1 MRAGAVARILASL
14 AGNCPIPK
22 PSGARLRQFR
32 IARFQFHDGGTRKLE
47 GSFRH
52 GGGCG
57 LSLPVLKE
65 GAIPRDAEGAIFHG
79 ARAKRIAS
87 HLRLCRI
94 RRVYL
99 GINEEQPEVIAGRH
113 EFVFGASKM
122 SITAAYSPPRAALA
136 NTTWHRKCAAHLHG
150 MIDGRRPQSKQ
161 PQPAQ
166 GLRTARGPRHKA
178 C

>member
-1 MRAGAVARILASL
+1 M
-14 AGNCPIPK
+14 K
-22 PSGARLRQFR
+22 PPQSS
-32 IARFQFHDGGTRKLE
+32 ARFDLSGSCRCHSFHIAQGLAC
-47 GSFRH
+47 GSSSTTAARVNSK
-52 GGGCG
+52 GVSVTGGCG

-113 EFVFGASKM
+113 EFVFGDFENVHHCRLLSAESRAGQYNLASKIR
-122 SITAAYSPPRAALA
+122 SALTRNDRRSPTAIKAASASSGAQNRERAA
-136 NTTWHRKCAAHLHG
+136 T
-150 MIDGRRPQSKQ
+150 
-161 PQPAQ
+161 
-166 GLRTARGPRHKA
+166 
-178 C
+178 